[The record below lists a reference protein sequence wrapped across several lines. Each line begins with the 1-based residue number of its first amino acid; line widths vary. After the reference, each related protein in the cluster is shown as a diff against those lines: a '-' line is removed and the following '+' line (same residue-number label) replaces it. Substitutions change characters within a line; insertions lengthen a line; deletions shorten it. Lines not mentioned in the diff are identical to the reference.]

1 MPMTFLLGYLP
12 LIECR
17 RRQKTSFTH
26 LHPTQHQ
33 RQKKMRKMKMN
44 PLRKDLHSLMVPL
57 WHQNTKDSLL
67 KLDFLVLLEHLL
79 QSLFFTRVVCQNLYQ
94 QARFEKDRCM
104 LDFELLLPKDSFEFP
119 YYTGN
124 FGKWDILVC
133 FKSIQL
139 HVSV

>member
-1 MPMTFLLGYLP
+1 
-12 LIECR
+12 
-17 RRQKTSFTH
+17 
-26 LHPTQHQ
+26 
-33 RQKKMRKMKMN
+33 MN

-119 YYTGN
+119 CYTGN